1 MIRWVCLL
9 LLLVPFS
16 VLANTSFTYQ
26 GQLMDGGQPFSGEV
40 DIEYA
45 LYANDSGGSAI
56 RSGRRS
62 VQVSDGLFQL
72 EIDFGTQAYESGLW
86 LELTVDGQTLDPRQ
100 LITAAP
106 LAIRSLDAG
115 GGSQWVD
122 EGSGISYQGGN
133 VAIGHPASGNPQTL
147 SVRSESGEDPFSVLN
162 QTGIRTLHAQNNAG
176 ITVGGFFLAPDN
188 GLMVHGDAAQEL
200 GSNGL
205 VKAAAVVQ
213 CSTAATAEVIRFF
226 NNDRTVS
233 TDVTVTGLNTGRCR
247 VNFGMNLSGRY
258 WQVTPVQDPAG
269 ADFGA
274 SDTVRLANCH
284 IWNQSPNSHELT
296 CGVRVGGSGS
306 YVGMPIMITIF

>member
-1 MIRWVCLL
+1 MIRWICLL
-9 LLLVPFS
+9 LLLVPLS

-45 LYANDSGGSAI
+45 LYASDSGGSAV

-72 EIDFGTQAYESGLW
+72 EIDFGTPAYESGLW

-100 LITAAP
+100 PITAAP

-133 VAIGHPASGNPQTL
+133 VAVGHPATGNPQTL

-188 GLMVHGDAAQEL
+188 GLMVHGDAAQERTSYGFAKVGAVIECGDQGGGVP
-200 GSNGL
+200 GSIVRG
-205 VKAAAVVQ
+205 
-213 CSTAATAEVIRFF
+213 F
-226 NNDRTVS
+226 NNVPSANPPGVLEYLPAQDSVGNCQVELGFPLTDSIIVAMGGSFSGRNVECGVS
-233 TDVTVTGLNTGRCR
+233 QTTRLRCR
-247 VNFGMNLSGRY
+247 VR
-258 WQVTPVQDPAG
+258 D
-269 ADFGA
+269 
-274 SDTVRLANCH
+274 
-284 IWNQSPNSHELT
+284 LT
-296 CGVRVGGSGS
+296 GNEFSARINVV
-306 YVGMPIMITIF
+306 VF